1 MPSWL
6 RNLPNLT
13 SEKDLRKLLRALERW
28 GFSIVDVPRPEVR
41 ERLRALQ
48 GREGGRPDAS

>member
-28 GFSIVDVPRPEVR
+28 GFSIDDVPRPEVR
-41 ERLRALQ
+41 ERLRAL
-48 GREGGRPDAS
+48 DARKQSEPS